1 MRELDVLLSRW
12 LDQHH
17 ATASPELQQAFVE
30 LLGCE
35 DDQIW
40 DWLLDREVPPAQ
52 LQALVQAI
60 QRSSASGSDATE

>member
-17 ATASPELQQAFVE
+17 ATASPELKRAFVE
-30 LLGCE
+30 LLDCE

-40 DWLLDREVPPAQ
+40 DWLLDRGTPPAQ
-52 LQALVQAI
+52 LQALVKAI
-60 QRSSASGSDATE
+60 QLSSEPSSRASE